1 VEKELPEKS
10 PEQVAVEMA
19 EKILFEIEGK
29 KPKDVTRSEYL
40 ETVAECIRALG
51 GGDHE
56 QEE

>member
-1 VEKELPEKS
+1 MTGEGMPEKS

-40 ETVAECIRALG
+40 DAVAECIRALG
-51 GGDHE
+51 GDHE

>member
-1 VEKELPEKS
+1 MPEKS
-10 PEQVAVEMA
+10 PEQLAVEMA
-19 EKILFEIEGK
+19 EKILFETEGK

-40 ETVAECIRALG
+40 EAVAECIRALG